1 MKKSLNNAMMKKFE
15 TMVAGADDQTDSTV
29 SAPEPVVNKKT
40 SASAQAA
47 PKAPVAPVV
56 ETTVTQATP
65 VAPAV
70 SAAPAAVVINDP
82 VPVVDPVPAVPVTPV
97 PVPEPEEQA
106 PTSRERKIIP
116 LTPDEKSSGVL
127 HIRLGELRSYVD
139 FITQFNKTSYQ
150 QYISSLI
157 EQDYEQ
163 HKDTYLKYREFMEQ
177 FHM

>member
-15 TMVAGADDQTDSTV
+15 TMVAGADDQADTGASV
-29 SAPEPVVNKKT
+29 PEPAAKKAPAVQVTEEPVVQPVKT
-40 SASAQAA
+40 VVVQAPSEA
-47 PKAPVAPVV
+47 I
-56 ETTVTQATP
+56 
-65 VAPAV
+65 PAE
-70 SAAPAAVVINDP
+70 A
-82 VPVVDPVPAVPVTPV
+82 PVPAVQTAAEPVQVVSSV
-97 PVPEPEEQA
+97 PTAVTAPAPEDEHVSS
-106 PTSRERKIIP
+106 SRERKVIP
-116 LTPDEKSSGVL
+116 LTPEEKSSGVL

-163 HKDTYLKYREFMEQ
+163 HKDTYMKYREFMEQ